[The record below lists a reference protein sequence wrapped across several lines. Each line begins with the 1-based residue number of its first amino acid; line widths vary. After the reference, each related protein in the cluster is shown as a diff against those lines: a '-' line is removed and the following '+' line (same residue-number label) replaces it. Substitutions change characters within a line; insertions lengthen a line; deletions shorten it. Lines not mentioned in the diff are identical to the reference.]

1 MVTDA
6 STPAVRSTSGLG
18 LSVRLIKSLRLNR
31 LANSVL
37 QFAPKSLQEKI
48 TAWKVQNY
56 LATYGTD
63 AMVVL
68 PVDKLKQKQREALQ
82 YLIDKY
88 GAENL
93 GDYLEFGVF
102 SGTSISCM
110 YQVSQEMGL
119 KQMRLF
125 GFDSFEGMPDIA
137 ATEDEGTWT
146 PGQFKFGIEFT
157 KGILTARGI
166 DWHRVFLTKGWFCDI
181 LKPEFREH
189 HQIKKASILMVD
201 CDLYSSTVDVLAFC
215 EPLIQD
221 ETIVFFDD
229 WHSNDL
235 AEKNMGEK
243 KAFDEFLQSH
253 PNFTVQE
260 FGTYAHHAACFI
272 VTRQT

>member
-1 MVTDA
+1 MSTDTYSNSA
-6 STPAVRSTSGLG
+6 FSFGSVAVRVL
-18 LSVRLIKSLRLNR
+18 KAFRLNR
-31 LANSVL
+31 LANFTL
-37 QFAPKSLQEKI
+37 RFAPQAVQEKI
-48 TAWKVQNY
+48 TTWKVNNY

-63 AMVVL
+63 ALIVL
-68 PVDKLKQKQREALQ
+68 PTEALQQKQRDALQ
-82 YLIDKY
+82 YLVNKF

-102 SGTSISCM
+102 SGTSIRCM

-119 KQMRLF
+119 EQMRLF

-157 KGILTARGI
+157 KGILTAKGI
-166 DWHRVFLTKGWFCDI
+166 DWNRVFLIKGWFSDT
-181 LKPEFREH
+181 LTPALREQY
-189 HQIKKASILMVD
+189 QIKKASILMID

-221 ETIVFFDD
+221 EAVIFFDD

-235 AEKNMGEK
+235 AEKNLGEK
-243 KAFDEFLQSH
+243 KAFDEFLQAH

-260 FGTYAHHAACFI
+260 FGTYVEHAACFI
-272 VTRQT
+272 VTRHS